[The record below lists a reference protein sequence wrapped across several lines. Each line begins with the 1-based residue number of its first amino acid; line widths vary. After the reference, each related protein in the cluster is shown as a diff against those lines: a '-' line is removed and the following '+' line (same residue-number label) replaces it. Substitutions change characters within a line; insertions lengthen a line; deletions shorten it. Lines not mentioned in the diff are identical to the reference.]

1 MLNALQVFIYT
12 AIFHVLDVLLK
23 AESQTGNDRVTR

>member
-1 MLNALQVFIYT
+1 MLNALQT

-23 AESQTGNDRVTR
+23 AESQTGNDHVTR